1 MKTINDID
9 MIIFPKTPHQVMYEK
24 LMAQDE
30 ITRDDVQALDMFN
43 DYYIDMLFRAGQTVV
58 FDKMLEAMTREGF
71 TIIEP
76 EINKESEQ
84 WFSGLDQW
92 R

>member
-9 MIIFPKTPHQVMYEK
+9 MIIFPKTPHDIMYEK

-30 ITRDDVQALDMFN
+30 ITKSDVQSLDMFN
-43 DYYIDMLFRAGQTVV
+43 DHYIDKLFNAGQRMVC
-58 FDKMLEAMTREGF
+58 DKMFEAMTREGI
-71 TIIEP
+71 TTVEP

-84 WFSGLDQW
+84 WFTGLDRW

>member
-9 MIIFPKTPHQVMYEK
+9 VIIFPKTPHQVMYEK
-24 LMAQDE
+24 LMAQE
-30 ITRDDVQALDMFN
+30 AITKADVQTLDMFN
-43 DYYIDMLFRAGQTVV
+43 DEYIDMLFKAGQAMV
-58 FDKMLEAMTREGF
+58 FDKMLEAMTREGI
-71 TIIEP
+71 TTVEP

-84 WFSGLDQW
+84 WFTGLDRW